1 MDTLREDLH
10 VFVTSFVT
18 SVKWLP
24 SIVIDN
30 RSILACL
37 VSTCDIRDVE
47 LRKVKTAFIIFQ
59 IYLLRLEI

>member
-1 MDTLREDLH
+1 VDTLREDLRI
-10 VFVTSFVT
+10 FVTSFVT

-30 RSILACL
+30 RSILAC
-37 VSTCDIRDVE
+37 DIRDVE
-47 LRKVKTAFIIFQ
+47 LRKVKTAFVIFQ